1 MGASLILNFFTELIN
16 RLKSKS
22 PKFFKILQLFA
33 ALLTLAGYVPAMLQR
48 WFNVEVPGHII
59 TLFEDIAKYSAGFF
73 AAAFLPTQS
82 TSVAQTKDGD
92 ILKTTDEIKMPFT
105 AAAEVRAENKKETD
119 LPQAIVMPT
128 NN

>member
-1 MGASLILNFFTELIN
+1 MGASVILNFFTELIN

-33 ALLTLAGYVPAMLQR
+33 ALLTFAGYVPSMLKV
-48 WFNVEVPGHII
+48 WFNVQVPDHTI

-82 TSVAQTKDGD
+82 KSVAMTEDGD
-92 ILKTTDEIKMPFT
+92 ILKTTNEKTMPFT
-105 AAAEVRAENKKETD
+105 AAAEVKVEEKKVND
-119 LPQAIVMPT
+119 LPKAIVI
-128 NN
+128 NNP